1 MATKSFLLVLRVPS
15 LELTQES
22 WVLCCALQLK
32 KLLLII
38 TMSWSASKTLF
49 ALGLLCCGLTT
60 SCHVNSNGK
69 IINMV
74 TLLTEVSN
82 QGIYLG
88 YWFSSPW
95 ACLRFIS
102 WAPTEKK
109 SARPM
114 QTRALVEVALKEKP
128 GCTQPWPQ
136 LFPLLLIRH
145 DKLIIKNLKSFYHM
159 CIFKQLHFI

>member
-1 MATKSFLLVLRVPS
+1 MRCLHTVATKSFLLVLRVPS

-22 WVLCCALQLK
+22 WVLYCALQLK

-109 SARPM
+109 SALPTQYKSIGWSCFERKTKM
-114 QTRALVEVALKEKP
+114 HTAL
-128 GCTQPWPQ
+128 TTT
-136 LFPLLLIRH
+136 FPSVTY
-145 DKLIIKNLKSFYHM
+145 KAW
-159 CIFKQLHFI
+159 